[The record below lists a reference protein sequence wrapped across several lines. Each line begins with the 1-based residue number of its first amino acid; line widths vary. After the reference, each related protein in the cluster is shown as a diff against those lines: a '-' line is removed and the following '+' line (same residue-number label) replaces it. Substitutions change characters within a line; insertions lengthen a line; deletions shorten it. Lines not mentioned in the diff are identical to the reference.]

1 MNISVKGN
9 LGSDPDLK
17 FSKNNTAYC
26 NFSLAY
32 TPRKQVNGEWQDG
45 ETMWFKVVAFGT
57 KAEAVADTF
66 RKGDTVLVTGELAQ
80 NTYTDKEGNEK
91 TSMEITAKEIGLVPK
106 LGKPKTGQFSTKE
119 ATPWQMI

>member
-32 TPRKQVNGEWQDG
+32 TPRKQINGEWQDG

-57 KAEAVADTF
+57 KAEAIADTF

-80 NTYTDKEGNEK
+80 STYADKEGNEK
-91 TSMEITAKEIGLVPK
+91 TSMEITAKEVGLVPK
-106 LGKPKTGQFSTKE
+106 LGKPKSGQFATKE
-119 ATPWQMI
+119 ASPW

>member
-1 MNISVKGN
+1 MNINVKGN

-45 ETMWFKVVAFGT
+45 ETMWFKVVAFGA
-57 KAEAVADTF
+57 KAEAIADNF
-66 RKGDTVLVTGELAQ
+66 KKGDSVVVVGEMAQ
-80 NTYTDKEGNEK
+80 STYTDKEGNEK
-91 TSMEITAKEIGLVPK
+91 TSMEITAREVGLVPK
-106 LGKPKTGQFSTKE
+106 LGKPKAQQFATKE
-119 ATPWQMI
+119 ATPW

>member
-45 ETMWFKVVAFGT
+45 ETMWFKVVAFGA
-57 KAEAVADTF
+57 KAEAIADTF
-66 RKGDTVLVTGELAQ
+66 KKGDTVVVVGEMAQ
-80 NTYTDKEGNEK
+80 STYTDKEGNEK
-91 TSMEITAKEIGLVPK
+91 TSMEITAKEVGLVPK
-106 LGKPKTGQFSTKE
+106 LGKPKAQQFAQKE
-119 ATPWQMI
+119 ATPW

>member
-1 MNISVKGN
+1 MNINVKGN

-17 FSKNNTAYC
+17 FSKNNNAYC

-57 KAEAVADTF
+57 KAEAIADTF
-66 RKGDTVLVTGELAQ
+66 RKGDTVVVVGEMAQ
-80 NTYTDKEGNEK
+80 STYTDKEGNEK
-91 TSMEITAKEIGLVPK
+91 TSMEITAREVGLVPK
-106 LGKPKTGQFSTKE
+106 LGKPKTEQFATKE
-119 ATPWQMI
+119 ATPW

>member
-57 KAEAVADTF
+57 KAEAIADTF

-80 NTYTDKEGNEK
+80 STYTDKEGNEK
-91 TSMEITAKEIGLVPK
+91 TFMEITAKEVGLVPK
-106 LGKPKTGQFSTKE
+106 LGKPKTGQFATKE
-119 ATPWQMI
+119 ATPW

>member
-66 RKGDTVLVTGELAQ
+66 RKGDTVLVIGEMAQ
-80 NTYTDKEGNEK
+80 STYTDKEGNEK
-91 TSMEITAKEIGLVPK
+91 TSMEITAREVGLVPK
-106 LGKPKTGQFSTKE
+106 LGKPKSGQFATKE
-119 ATPWQMI
+119 ATPW

>member
-1 MNISVKGN
+1 MMNISVKGN

-32 TPRKQVNGEWQDG
+32 TPRKQVNNEWQDG

-57 KAEAVADTF
+57 KAEAIADTF
-66 RKGDTVLVTGELAQ
+66 RKGDTVLVVGEMAQ
-80 NTYTDKEGNEK
+80 STYTDKEGKEK
-91 TSMEITAKEIGLVPK
+91 TSMEITAREVGLIPR
-106 LGKPKTGQFSTKE
+106 LGKSKAEQLATKG
-119 ATPWQMI
+119 ATPW

>member
-1 MNISVKGN
+1 MNINVKGN

-32 TPRKQVNGEWQDG
+32 TPRKQVAGEWQDG

-57 KAEAVADTF
+57 KAEAIADTF
-66 RKGDTVLVTGELAQ
+66 RKGDTVVVVGEMAQ
-80 NTYTDKEGNEK
+80 STYTDKEGNEK
-91 TSMEITAKEIGLVPK
+91 TSMEITAREVGLVPK
-106 LGKPKTGQFSTKE
+106 LGKPKTGQFATKE
-119 ATPWQMI
+119 ATPW

>member
-1 MNISVKGN
+1 MHISVKGN

-57 KAEAVADTF
+57 KAEAIADTY
-66 RKGDTVLVTGELAQ
+66 RKGDTVLVVGEMAQ

-91 TSMEITAKEIGLVPK
+91 TSMEITAKEVGLVPK
-106 LGKPKTGQFSTKE
+106 LGKPKSGQFATKE
-119 ATPWQMI
+119 ATPW

>member
-1 MNISVKGN
+1 MNINVKGN

-57 KAEAVADTF
+57 KAEAIADTF
-66 RKGDTVLVTGELAQ
+66 KKGDTVVVVGEMAQ
-80 NTYTDKEGNEK
+80 STYTDKEGNEK
-91 TSMEITAKEIGLVPK
+91 TSMEITAREVGLVPK
-106 LGKPKTGQFSTKE
+106 LGKPKAQQFATKE
-119 ATPWQMI
+119 ATPW

>member
-1 MNISVKGN
+1 MHISVKGN

-57 KAEAVADTF
+57 KAEAIADTF
-66 RKGDTVLVTGELAQ
+66 RKGDTVVVVGEMAQ
-80 NTYTDKEGNEK
+80 STYTDKEGNEK
-91 TSMEITAKEIGLVPK
+91 TSMEITAREVGLVPK
-106 LGKPKTGQFSTKE
+106 LGKPKTQQFATKE
-119 ATPWQMI
+119 ATPWQIT

>member
-1 MNISVKGN
+1 MNINVKGN

-17 FSKNNTAYC
+17 FSKNNNAYC

-57 KAEAVADTF
+57 KAEAIADTF
-66 RKGDTVLVTGELAQ
+66 KKGDTVVVVGELAQ
-80 NTYTDKEGNEK
+80 STYTDKEGNEK
-91 TSMEITAKEIGLVPK
+91 TSMEITAKEVGLVPK
-106 LGKPKTGQFSTKE
+106 LGKPKTEQFATKE
-119 ATPWQMI
+119 ATPW

>member
-1 MNISVKGN
+1 MNINVKGN

-45 ETMWFKVVAFGT
+45 ETMWF
-57 KAEAVADTF
+57 
-66 RKGDTVLVTGELAQ
+66 
-80 NTYTDKEGNEK
+80 
-91 TSMEITAKEIGLVPK
+91 
-106 LGKPKTGQFSTKE
+106 
-119 ATPWQMI
+119 

>member
-1 MNISVKGN
+1 MNINVKGN

-32 TPRKQVNGEWQDG
+32 TPLKQVNGEWQDG

-57 KAEAVADTF
+57 KAEAIADTF
-66 RKGDTVLVTGELAQ
+66 KKGDTVVVVGEMAQ
-80 NTYTDKEGNEK
+80 STYTDKEGNEK
-91 TSMEITAKEIGLVPK
+91 TSMEITAREVGLVPK
-106 LGKPKTGQFSTKE
+106 LGKPKTEQFATKE
-119 ATPWQMI
+119 ATPW

>member
-17 FSKNNTAYC
+17 FSKNNTVYC

-32 TPRKQVNGEWQDG
+32 TPRKQVNGEWKDG
-45 ETMWFKVVAFGT
+45 ETTWFKVISFGT

-66 RKGDTVLVTGELAQ
+66 RKGDSVLVVGELEQ
-80 NTYTDKEGNEK
+80 KTYTDKEGNEK
-91 TSMEITAKEIGLVPK
+91 TAMEITAREVGLIPR
-106 LGKPKTGQFSTKE
+106 LGKPETQE
-119 ATPWQMI
+119 AAPW

>member
-32 TPRKQVNGEWQDG
+32 TPRKQVAGEWQDG

-57 KAEAVADTF
+57 KAEAIADTF
-66 RKGDTVLVTGELAQ
+66 RKGDTVLVTGELTQ
-80 NTYTDKEGNEK
+80 STYTDKEGNEK
-91 TSMEITAKEIGLVPK
+91 TSMEITAREVGLVPK
-106 LGKPKTGQFSTKE
+106 LGKPKTGQFATKE
-119 ATPWQMI
+119 TTPW

>member
-57 KAEAVADTF
+57 KAEAIADTY
-66 RKGDTVLVTGELAQ
+66 RKGDTVLVVGEMAQ

-91 TSMEITAKEIGLVPK
+91 TSMEITAREVGLVPK
-106 LGKPKTGQFSTKE
+106 LGKPKSGQFATKE
-119 ATPWQMI
+119 ATPW

>member
-32 TPRKQVNGEWQDG
+32 TPRKQINGEWQDG

-57 KAEAVADTF
+57 KAEAIADTY
-66 RKGDTVLVTGELAQ
+66 RKGDTVLVVGEMAQ

-91 TSMEITAKEIGLVPK
+91 TSMEITAKEVGLVPK
-106 LGKPKTGQFSTKE
+106 LGKPKSGQFATKE
-119 ATPWQMI
+119 ATPW

>member
-57 KAEAVADTF
+57 KAEAIADTY
-66 RKGDTVLVTGELAQ
+66 RKGDTVLVVGEMAQ

-91 TSMEITAKEIGLVPK
+91 TSMEITAKEVGLVPK
-106 LGKPKTGQFSTKE
+106 LGKPKSGQFATKE
-119 ATPWQMI
+119 ATPW

>member
-1 MNISVKGN
+1 MNINVKGN

-57 KAEAVADTF
+57 KAEAIADTF
-66 RKGDTVLVTGELAQ
+66 RKGDTVVVIGEMAQ
-80 NTYTDKEGNEK
+80 STYTDKEGNEK
-91 TSMEITAKEIGLVPK
+91 TSMEITAKEVGLVPK
-106 LGKPKTGQFSTKE
+106 LGKPKTQQFATKE
-119 ATPWQMI
+119 ATPW

>member
-1 MNISVKGN
+1 MNINVKGN

-32 TPRKQVNGEWQDG
+32 TPRKQVNGDWVDG

-57 KAEAVADTF
+57 KAEAIADTF
-66 RKGDTVLVTGELAQ
+66 RKGDTVVVVGELAQ
-80 NTYTDKEGNEK
+80 STYTDKEGKEK
-91 TSMEITAKEIGLVPK
+91 TSLEITAKEVGLVAK
-106 LGKPKTGQFSTKE
+106 LGKPKVEQFASKE
-119 ATPWQMI
+119 ATPW

>member
-57 KAEAVADTF
+57 KAEAIADTY
-66 RKGDTVLVTGELAQ
+66 RKGDTVLVVGEMVQ
-80 NTYTDKEGNEK
+80 STYTDKEGKEK
-91 TSMEITAKEIGLVPK
+91 TSIEITAKEVGLVPK
-106 LGKPKTGQFSTKE
+106 LGKPKSGQFATKE
-119 ATPWQMI
+119 ATPW

>member
-32 TPRKQVNGEWQDG
+32 TPRKQVAGEWQDG

-57 KAEAVADTF
+57 KAEAIADTF
-66 RKGDTVLVTGELAQ
+66 RKGDTVLVVGEMAQ
-80 NTYTDKEGNEK
+80 STYTDKEGNEK
-91 TSMEITAKEIGLVPK
+91 TSMEITAKEVGLIPK
-106 LGKPKTGQFSTKE
+106 LGKPKTGQFATKE

>member
-66 RKGDTVLVTGELAQ
+66 RKGDTVLVVGEMAQ
-80 NTYTDKEGNEK
+80 STYTDKDGKEK
-91 TSMEITAKEIGLVPK
+91 TSMEITAREIGLVPK
-106 LGKPKTGQFSTKE
+106 LGKAKTGQFATKE
-119 ATPWQMI
+119 ATPW

>member
-1 MNISVKGN
+1 MNINVKGN

-57 KAEAVADTF
+57 KAEAIADTF
-66 RKGDTVLVTGELAQ
+66 KKGDTVVVVGEMAQ
-80 NTYTDKEGNEK
+80 STYTDKEGKEK
-91 TSMEITAKEIGLVPK
+91 ISMEITAKEVGLVPK
-106 LGKPKTGQFSTKE
+106 LGKPKAEQFATKE
-119 ATPWQMI
+119 ATPW

>member
-1 MNISVKGN
+1 MNINVKGN

-57 KAEAVADTF
+57 KAEAIADTF
-66 RKGDTVLVTGELAQ
+66 RKGDTVVVVGEMAQ
-80 NTYTDKEGNEK
+80 STYTDKEGNEK
-91 TSMEITAKEIGLVPK
+91 TSMEITAREVGLVPK
-106 LGKPKTGQFSTKE
+106 LGKPKTEQFATKE
-119 ATPWQMI
+119 ATPW

>member
-57 KAEAVADTF
+57 KAEAIADTY
-66 RKGDTVLVTGELAQ
+66 RKGDTVLVTGELTQ
-80 NTYTDKEGNEK
+80 STWTDKADGKER
-91 TSMEITAKEIGLVPK
+91 TSLEITAKEVGLIPK
-106 LGKPKTGQFSTKE
+106 LGKPKTGQFATKE
-119 ATPWQMI
+119 ATPW